1 LKGHERP
8 LTVVKYNADG
18 DLLLT
23 AAKDKVVCLWSVET
37 GERLGTYEGHSGA
50 IYGLDITRD
59 SRFLLTGSAD
69 NTVRVW
75 ELLTGRLLVTIEVKG
90 PCHGVAW
97 AEGDREFAAIS
108 DRFLAHPAMVSIY
121 SFDPDAPEAT
131 SSVPRLVITDS
142 DDPTVNYTKVGWLP
156 LNEGVLVGLE
166 TGYLRSLDP
175 LRPQTVRGEWRAHND
190 AITSF
195 SFDETK
201 TLMVT
206 SSKDQSA
213 ALWDVKNMR
222 RLHSYQLDVPC
233 NAIAL
238 APHREHV
245 ILGGGQEAMAVTTTA
260 ASAGK
265 FETRF
270 HHMVF
275 QHELGRVKGHFGPI
289 NALAFSPDG
298 RSFTSG
304 AEDGFVRLHK
314 LDADYLALG
323 DDDNLEDPALAAA
336 LADGT
341 YDVLEAE
348 ENEER
353 AKQEAVD
360 HAK

>member
-1 LKGHERP
+1 M
-8 LTVVKYNADG
+8 
-18 DLLLT
+18 
-23 AAKDKVVCLWSVET
+23 
-37 GERLGTYEGHSGA
+37 GA
-50 IYGLDITRD
+50 VYGLDVTRD
-59 SRFLLTGSAD
+59 SRYLLTGSAD

-75 ELLTGRLLVTIEVKG
+75 ELLTGRLLATIETSG

-108 DRFLAHPAMVSIY
+108 DKFLAHPAMVSIY
-121 SFDPDAPEAT
+121 TFDPEAPEAT
-131 SSVPRLVITDS
+131 SSTPRLVIHDA
-142 DDPTVNYTKVGWLP
+142 DAPAVNYTKVGWLP

-166 TGYLRSLDP
+166 TGYLRSLDA
-175 LRPQTVRGEWRAHND
+175 LRPNTVRGEWRAHND

-213 ALWDVKNMR
+213 ALWDVKLMR
-222 RLHSYQLDVPC
+222 RLHSYALDVPC

-270 HHMVF
+270 HHLVF
-275 QHELGRVKGHFGPI
+275 EHELGRVKGHFGPI
-289 NALAFSPDG
+289 NTLAFAPDG

-314 LDADYLALG
+314 LDAEYQTLG

-341 YDVLEAE
+341 YEMIEAE
-348 ENEER
+348 ESEER
-353 AKQEAVD
+353 TRQDAVD
-360 HAK
+360 LAV